1 VISASRPT
9 NEVSWGGRLL
19 VECPGRREVRLEPLD
34 DQLVETLGVGQAPQV
49 VRSQVAEGGAGGER
63 VLDESPGGVGHDHL
77 PAVGGVGDPGRP
89 VHVDADVV
97 VPAKG
102 PFPGVDAHPDPE
114 RRAGGPVVGGE
125 APLGGG
131 RRPDR
136 PKRAA
141 ERDEEGV
148 PVGADLNPA
157 GLGDGSPD
165 DRGVL
170 VLDRRVPGTD
180 PLEQTG

>member
-1 VISASRPT
+1 
-9 NEVSWGGRLL
+9 
-19 VECPGRREVRLEPLD
+19 
-34 DQLVETLGVGQAPQV
+34 
-49 VRSQVAEGGAGGER
+49 
-63 VLDESPGGVGHDHL
+63 
-77 PAVGGVGDPGRP
+77 
-89 VHVDADVV
+89 
-97 VPAKG
+97 
-102 PFPGVDAHPDPE
+102 
-114 RRAGGPVVGGE
+114 VGGE

-148 PVGADLNPA
+148 PVGADLDPA

-170 VLDRRVPGTD
+170 VLDAAYRAPILWSRPVEPSMSVNRNVTVPVGSSVIR
-180 PLEQTG
+180 